1 MEILVRHAY
10 IVSSRAVGVLYVISR
25 LTSYAHPLCSPGDLW
40 QDSMI
45 SGHANSGPS
54 LLGDGN
60 CAADRHANDQVA
72 FHENSFGEMVAEFSG
87 MATDYNLFV
96 N

>member
-1 MEILVRHAY
+1 M
-10 IVSSRAVGVLYVISR
+10 
-25 LTSYAHPLCSPGDLW
+25 
-40 QDSMI
+40 
-45 SGHANSGPS
+45 SGPS
-54 LLGDGN
+54 LRGNAN